1 MTKRHALNVVW
12 KYPHRLKGENL
23 EVQNETIKRVLEE
36 RGKTVYATLTGN
48 GAIIVHNGIIKLIGK
63 IQSCLP

>member
-1 MTKRHALNVVW
+1 MEIEKFKALL
-12 KYPHRLKGENL
+12 YLKIHYENL

-36 RGKTVYATLTGN
+36 RGKTVYVTLTGN